1 MRDTG
6 RIVATT
12 IIWVA
17 LLILLGGLLTTPVGA
32 IATANSDAVVG
43 IVIVLGMMAAMI
55 TAVVWQ
61 GGTTPRRA
69 DDRAL
74 SGKRKRLRVIA
85 SPACWTSLATKRFT
99 N

>member
-43 IVIVLGMMAAMI
+43 IVIVLGMMAAM
-55 TAVVWQ
+55 
-61 GGTTPRRA
+61 
-69 DDRAL
+69 
-74 SGKRKRLRVIA
+74 
-85 SPACWTSLATKRFT
+85 
-99 N
+99 